1 MREGLRSTTTSK
13 SFTSLGVQTVE
24 SYKNTGIR
32 LFWQYLEGSLRCW
45 GWQADFLVGKTKAG
59 NPVMPVTTGRSGYS
73 MLVIAGMNLL
83 SKAVTVLLL
92 VVFGALPMLGAAA
105 CKADTKSAMCCI
117 PGCSMVEME
126 KTGAQAEIGSV
137 GSGSSCCKAVPDM
150 PLSMFTPISSHLL
163 TEVMLVGTTT
173 AHNYPHMTLRVAEA
187 NTPSNRSLHGRSQSI
202 LCNFRI

>member
-1 MREGLRSTTTSK
+1 MLGMASRLSRGKNKGRESCDASHNRK
-13 SFTSLGVQTVE
+13 IRVQ
-24 SYKNTGIR
+24 YACR
-32 LFWQYLEGSLRCW
+32 
-45 GWQADFLVGKTKAG
+45 
-59 NPVMPVTTGRSGYS
+59 
-73 MLVIAGMNLL
+73 AGMNLL

-187 NTPSNRSLHGRSQSI
+187 NKPSNRSLHGRSQSI